1 MDDKLAFASART
13 LASMVREKKVGAVE
27 LLDFYLGRIDRLNPR
42 VNAVI
47 LQRADEARKEAAA
60 CDAMTVRGESRGP
73 LHGVPMTVKESF
85 NVAGLPTTW
94 GVAQAK
100 GFRARDDALVVSRV
114 RAAGAVILGKTNVP
128 LVLGD
133 WQSYNAIHGVTR
145 NPWDLERTP
154 GGSSGGSSAALAAGF
169 GPLSLGSDIG
179 GSLRVPAHFC
189 GVYALKPTWG
199 VLSSAGHVPPPPG
212 IRGEVDLG
220 VMGPMARTPGDLR
233 LLWSVLSGQPTTRAQ
248 SVKGRKIAL
257 WLDEPAFELGSEA
270 RAAVERAADVLK
282 RQGADVRAAVPPFDK
297 REMMAA
303 YLGILNPIM
312 TNDFGN
318 PGMAAAEKARN
329 GFKAQLKA
337 FFGEGWDAIL
347 APVTPVPAFP
357 HTQAGT
363 MGDRTLQCDDR
374 EISYASVLQW
384 ISLATSL
391 HPPAL
396 AAPAGR
402 TANGLPIG
410 VQVIG
415 QWNGEDRVLDY
426 ADALDEA
433 FGFAPPKGL

>member
-1 MDDKLAFASART
+1 MTDLTYRSAEEMLSDLAAKRISARELLSAHTARNDKLHAKLNMVVAKDVERAQREAQAIDDARAKGSALGV
-13 LASMVREKKVGAVE
+13 LAG
-27 LLDFYLGRIDRLNPR
+27 L
-42 VNAVI
+42 
-47 LQRADEARKEAAA
+47 
-60 CDAMTVRGESRGP
+60 
-73 LHGVPMTVKESF
+73 PMTVKDGF
-85 NVAGLPTTW
+85 DVDGLPAVCGNPEW
-94 GVAQAK
+94 AHREPK
-100 GFRARDDALVVSRV
+100 CEDALLVSNV
-114 RAAGAVILGKTNVP
+114 RNEGAVVWGKTNVP
-128 LVLGD
+128 LMLSD
-133 WQSYNAIHGVTR
+133 WQSFNAVYGTTN
-145 NPWDLERTP
+145 NPHDVSRVP
-154 GGSSGGSSAALAAGF
+154 GGSSGGSAAVLASGVS
-169 GPLSLGSDIG
+169 PLEIGSDIG

-233 LLWSVLSGQPTTRAQ
+233 LLWRVLSSKAAGPAQ
-248 SVKGRKIAL
+248 SVKGRKVAL

-282 RQGADVRAAVPPFDK
+282 RKGADVRAAKPDIDM
-297 REMMAA
+297 RAMMSA
-303 YLGILNPIM
+303 YLAILTPIM

-318 PGMAAAEKARN
+318 PAMAAAAEARN

-337 FFGEGWDAIL
+337 FYDEGWDAIL

-357 HTQAGT
+357 HTQDGA

-374 EISYASVLQW
+374 TISYPSVLQW

-402 TANGLPIG
+402 TTSGLPIG

-415 QWNGEDRVLDY
+415 QWNGEERVMDY

>member
-1 MDDKLAFASART
+1 MTDLTYRSAQEMLNDLAAKRISAR
-13 LASMVREKKVGAVE
+13 E
-27 LLDFYLGRIDRLNPR
+27 LLAAHLARNEALHAKLNIVVAKDVERAQREAQAIDDARAKGAALGVL
-42 VNAVI
+42 AG
-47 LQRADEARKEAAA
+47 L
-60 CDAMTVRGESRGP
+60 
-73 LHGVPMTVKESF
+73 PMTVKDGF
-85 NVAGLPTTW
+85 DVDGLPAVCGNPEW
-94 GVAQAK
+94 AH
-100 GFRARDDALVVSRV
+100 RAPKCEDAEMVTNV
-114 RAAGAVILGKTNVP
+114 RNAGAVVWGKTNVP
-128 LVLGD
+128 LMLSD
-133 WQSYNAIHGVTR
+133 WQSFNAVYGTTN
-145 NPWDLERTP
+145 NPHDVSRVP
-154 GGSSGGSSAALAAGF
+154 GGSSGGSAAALASGVS
-169 GPLSLGSDIG
+169 PLEIGSDIG

-233 LLWSVLSGQPTTRAQ
+233 LLWSVLSGQPTTRSQ